1 MNRDCEVMFLDEA
14 TADLMDIDDW
24 KVNLFS
30 LQLRMRENK
39 QTKNKNQMIAL
50 QEDVHVRD
58 NGWIAL
64 EKKVYIKS
72 FLQRHDSVSVSNAK

>member
-64 EKKVYIKS
+64 EKKVYINS
-72 FLQRHDSVSVSNAK
+72 FLQRHDAVSVSNAK